1 MQNKGAILTFAI
13 LLAAVCFYQLS
24 FTFKARQV
32 EKDAVEYAQG
42 DPDKE
47 FYYLDSIS
55 GEVVYNFL
63 GLKQFTF
70 KEVKELELNLGLD
83 LKGGMNV
90 TLEVS
95 VDDLIRALSNY
106 NNDSTFNAAIVRA
119 REMQRGSQ
127 EDFVTL
133 FGQAFEEIDA
143 NARLASIF
151 LTLELRDKININS
164 TNSEVIDVIRTET
177 NAAIDNAFN
186 IIRTRIDRFGV
197 AQPNIQQLQ
206 TKGRILVE
214 LPGVKDQSRV
224 RSLLQ
229 GTAMLEFW
237 ETYENQEVYP
247 YLLQANER
255 LRELQNA
262 GADSPEGQDTA
273 QTGEDDSAEPEAEAV
288 EETADTEVEPGD
300 SESSLLSELTESAE
314 SDTTGADLDDM
325 EDFRKEFP
333 LFAVLNPSTD
343 QQGQLFPGPSIGLAH
358 SRDTSRVNEYLNREQ
373 IRSIFP
379 RDMMFR
385 WTANA
390 MDEAGNFYR
399 LIALKANTR
408 DGQAP
413 LDGDV
418 ITDARQDFDQFG
430 SNPEVSMTMNSEGG
444 KVWQRLTK
452 ENIGKSIAIV
462 LDGYVRSFPTVQNEI
477 SGGRSSITGLESI
490 EEAKD
495 LANILKSGKMPAP
508 AHIIQEEIVGPSLGQ
523 EAINSGM
530 YSFIIAFILV
540 LIYMFFFYSRN
551 AGLTANVALIAN
563 MFFIIGI
570 LASLGATLTLPG
582 IAGIVLTIGM
592 SVDANVLI
600 YERVQEELRA
610 GKGIKLAISDGYKNA
625 YSAIIDGQVTTLL
638 TGIVLYAFG
647 SGPIKGFATTLI
659 IGILTSLFSAIF
671 LTRIIFE
678 WKLKKSKIILFSS
691 KFTDEWLRHT
701 NIKFLEKRKIAYII
715 SGALII
721 LSVGSL
727 AVRGLSYG
735 IDFKGGRTYVVR
747 LDQDVQVAEVQ
758 SALTAVYGEM
768 PEVKTFGANNQIRI
782 TTTYKIEDDS
792 QNVDDEVE
800 GLLMT
805 GLKNAN
811 VLDDGVSLEEFTDT
825 YQLSSQKVGPT
836 ISADIRK
843 DSVIAISFA
852 LIIIFLYILI
862 RFTNW
867 QYGLGAVAA
876 IAHDSLIVLGI
887 FSLLYNVL
895 PFSLDIDQAFIA
907 AILTVLGYSIN
918 DTVVVF
924 DRIREYLKLHP
935 KRKQEQNMD
944 EAVNSTLRRTFSTSL
959 STFVVLLAIFLFGG
973 ATIRGF
979 TFALLIGVV
988 VGTYSSIFVATPI
1001 AYDFQKRLAK
1011 VTAKRK
1017 K

>member
-13 LLAAVCFYQLS
+13 LLAAVCLYQLS
-24 FTFKARQV
+24 FTYKARQV
-32 EKDAVEYAQG
+32 EKTAREYAQG

-63 GLKQFTF
+63 GLKKFTF

-83 LKGGMNV
+83 LRGGMNV
-90 TLEVS
+90 TLEVA
-95 VDDLIRALSNY
+95 VEDLIRALSNY
-106 NNDSTFNAAIVRA
+106 NNDSTFNAALQRA
-119 REMQRGSQ
+119 RQMQRGSQ

-133 FGQAFEEIDA
+133 FGRAFEEIDP

-151 LTLELRDKININS
+151 LTLELRDKININT
-164 TNSEVIDVIRTET
+164 TNSEVLDVIRSET
-177 NAAIDNAFN
+177 NSAIDNAFN

-214 LPGVKDQSRV
+214 LPGVKDQNRV

-255 LRELQNA
+255 LREMQA
-262 GADSPEGQDTA
+262 RS
-273 QTGEDDSAEPEAEAV
+273 TGTENTGTVESSDENEVAEADDA
-288 EETADTEVEPGD
+288 EEEQER
-300 SESSLLSELTESAE
+300 SLLSELEAG
-314 SDTTGADLDDM
+314 SDTTESGLDDL

-333 LFAVLNPSTD
+333 LFALLNPSTD
-343 QQGQLFPGPSIGLAH
+343 QQGQLFQGPAIGIAH
-358 SRDTSRVNEYLNREQ
+358 SRDTARINEYMNREQ
-373 IRSIFP
+373 IKNIFP

-385 WTANA
+385 WTAKSVDA
-390 MDEAGNFYR
+390 AGNFYR

-408 DGQAP
+408 DGRAP

-430 SNPEVSMTMNSEGG
+430 SNPEVSMSMNSEGA
-444 KVWQRLTK
+444 KTWQRLTK

-508 AHIIQEEIVGPSLGQ
+508 ARIIQEEIVGPSLGQ

-530 YSFIIAFILV
+530 YSFLIAFVLV
-540 LIYMFFFYSRN
+540 LAYMLFFYSRN
-551 AGLTANVALIAN
+551 AGLSANVALIAN
-563 MFFIIGI
+563 VFFVIGI

-638 TGIVLYAFG
+638 TGIVLYVFG

-671 LTRIIFE
+671 ITRLIFE
-678 WKLKKSKIILFSS
+678 WKLKHSKNILFSS
-691 KFTDEWLRHT
+691 KATEGWLRHT
-701 NIKFLEKRKIAYII
+701 NIKFLEKRKVAYFV
-715 SGALII
+715 SGALIL
-721 LSVGSL
+721 LSIGSL
-727 AVRGLSYG
+727 AVRGLNYG

-747 LDQDVQVAEVQ
+747 LDQDVQVADVQ
-758 SALTAVYGEM
+758 QALAVQFGTA
-768 PEVKTFGANNQIRI
+768 PEVKTFGADNQIRI
-782 TTTYKIEDDS
+782 TTTYKIDDDS
-792 QNVDDEVE
+792 ENVDNEVE
-800 GLLMT
+800 ELLMK
-805 GLKNAN
+805 GLQDAN
-811 VLDDGVSLEEFTDT
+811 LLDDNVTLERFTEI
-825 YQLSSQKVGPT
+825 YQMSSQKVGPT

-867 QYGLGAVAA
+867 QYGLGAIAA
-876 IAHDSLIVLGI
+876 LAHDSIIVLGI
-887 FSLLYNVL
+887 FSLLYNIL
-895 PFSLDIDQAFIA
+895 PFSLEIDQAFIA

-935 KRKQEQNMD
+935 KRKREQNVD

-979 TFALLIGVV
+979 TFALLVGVV
-988 VGTYSSIFVATPI
+988 VGTYSSLFVATPI
-1001 AYDFQKRLAK
+1001 AYDFQKRVAK
-1011 VTAKRK
+1011 VVAKRK
-1017 K
+1017 H